1 MNYYSKNYKECI
13 NKTKNVDM
21 KEYYN
26 VFEMYLK
33 HDSKILDVGFG
44 SGRDSLYFNSKGY
57 NVYSIDP
64 IKEFYDNAKELG
76 LTNVYQMS
84 IEDIEY
90 INEFDDIMEFVLFY
104 LL

>member
-33 HDSKILDVGFG
+33 PNSKILDIGFG
-44 SGRDSLYFNSKGY
+44 SGRDSLYFN
-57 NVYSIDP
+57 I
-64 IKEFYDNAKELG
+64 IL
-76 LTNVYQMS
+76 
-84 IEDIEY
+84 
-90 INEFDDIMEFVLFY
+90 
-104 LL
+104 